1 MTEPKKAQ
9 YVDFLKHNL
18 REYGMLISLI
28 AIMVFFQ
35 VMTNGTLFQ
44 PLNLTNLILQNSY
57 IIIMALGMLL
67 IIVAG
72 RIDLSVGSVVGFVGA
87 VAAVMMVQYEIHFRS

>member
-1 MTEPKKAQ
+1 MAEPKKVQ

-44 PLNLTNLILQNSY
+44 PLNLTNLIFGETCSK
-57 IIIMALGMLL
+57 
-67 IIVAG
+67 
-72 RIDLSVGSVVGFVGA
+72 
-87 VAAVMMVQYEIHFRS
+87 

>member
-1 MTEPKKAQ
+1 MAEPKKVQ

-72 RIDLSVGSVVGFVGA
+72 HIDLSVGSVVGFVGA